1 MIRKRHLEF
10 DRQNDKTINLLN
22 PFLNNLSIHTLLIY
36 TFTQYYSNM
45 AVRIIQLVM
54 FGFMCL
60 CKGDKRLLMEESLQE
75 QMEQL
80 RTEVY

>member
-1 MIRKRHLEF
+1 
-10 DRQNDKTINLLN
+10 
-22 PFLNNLSIHTLLIY
+22 
-36 TFTQYYSNM
+36 M

-54 FGFMCL
+54 FGFLCL